1 MENYVEMLFEPINNF
16 WKNFFSF
23 LPNLLVM
30 LFVFFIGFLFAWIV
44 RAVVLRVFKV
54 INFDSWCDRVGL
66 TAIIRKGD
74 VWSKPSEVFGLVIFW
89 FLVILFL
96 MIGLSALQLKTIDNL
111 IAQFFLYI
119 PRAFSAILIIIAGY
133 IFTGFLS
140 RAVLIAAVNSGYHYA
155 RILAEAVRLLLLVLI
170 LSMAFEQL
178 QIAPGIV
185 IAAAIES
192 TALSRTNVSGI
203 IDTSS
208 MPKFSALTC
217 ITLLSMAIAFGV
229 GGIDAAKRIIEGG
242 GEEKKEGKNEKDK
255 DIEHL

>member
-185 IAAAIES
+185 IAAFSIIFG
-192 TALSRTNVSGI
+192 GI
-203 IDTSS
+203 V
-208 MPKFSALTC
+208 
-217 ITLLSMAIAFGV
+217 LSMAIAFGV